1 MRADWRWGLRC
12 GSSRR
17 SSSHFLHSSDARTTM
32 RKVVFVAGEASGDL
46 HAAGVAAALRRIRP
60 ELLLAAVGGRR
71 LAEEGVQL
79 IHRDEQLGV
88 MGFLEVLKHVPRH
101 FLLLRTMR
109 KMFERGEVAVLILI
123 DYPGFNMKVAAAAKR
138 AGVPVLYY
146 VTPQVW
152 AWGAGRIPK
161 LAQLITKAA
170 VILPFE
176 ESLLRGF
183 GIDATF
189 VGHPLLDRAVDMPT
203 KVEAREAL
211 RLALNTPVLAL
222 FPGSRQQEID
232 RHIDDF
238 VATAKEL
245 QRRISGLQVLVSVAP
260 TVALDSRRCP
270 FRLVHSASLSVL
282 RAADVALCKSGTT
295 TLEAAIADCPLIVA
309 YRTGRINY
317 AVARRVVKVPNIGLV
332 NVVAGREVAREFIQD
347 EIEPSMMADAL
358 AEILNEGPR
367 RQEVLTGLA
376 EVRSKLGSPGAADR
390 VAQMASGLA
399 GPR

>member
-1 MRADWRWGLRC
+1 
-12 GSSRR
+12 
-17 SSSHFLHSSDARTTM
+17 M
-32 RKVVFVAGEASGDL
+32 RKVLFVAGEASGDL

-60 ELLLAAVGGRR
+60 ELVLAAVGGRR
-71 LAEEGVQL
+71 LAEEGVEL

-101 FLLLRTMR
+101 FLLLRTIR
-109 KMFERGEVAVLILI
+109 KMFERGEVGVLILI
-123 DYPGFNMKVAAAAKR
+123 DYPGFNMKVAAAAKQE
-138 AGVPVLYY
+138 GVPVLYY

-161 LAQLITKAA
+161 LARLITKAA

-176 ESLLRGF
+176 EPLLRGF

-189 VGHPLLDRAVDMPT
+189 VGHPLLDRAVNMPT

-211 RLALNTPVLAL
+211 GLALNTPVLAL

-245 QRRISGLQVLVSVAP
+245 QHRLPGLQVLVSVAP
-260 TVALDSRRCP
+260 TVALDSGRCP

-317 AVARRVVKVPNIGLV
+317 AVARRLVKVPNIGLV

-347 EIEPSMMADAL
+347 EIDPEIMAEVLSELLKD
-358 AEILNEGPR
+358 GPR
-367 RQEVLTGLA
+367 REEVLAGLA

-390 VAQMASGLA
+390 VARMASGLA
-399 GPR
+399 GPRG

>member
-1 MRADWRWGLRC
+1 
-12 GSSRR
+12 
-17 SSSHFLHSSDARTTM
+17 M
-32 RKVVFVAGEASGDL
+32 RKVLFVAGEASGDL

-71 LAEEGVQL
+71 LAEQGVQL

-88 MGFLEVLKHVPRH
+88 MGFLEIVRHVPRH
-101 FLLLRTMR
+101 FLLLRTIR
-109 KMFERGEVAVLILI
+109 KMFDRGEVAVLILI

-138 AGVPVLYY
+138 ARVPVLYY

-161 LAQLITKAA
+161 LAQLVTKAA

-176 ESLLRGF
+176 EPLLRGF

-189 VGHPLLDRAVDMPT
+189 VGHPLLDRAVNMPT

-211 RLALNTPVLAL
+211 RLPLNAPVLAL

-238 VATAKEL
+238 VATGKEL
-245 QRRISGLQVLVSVAP
+245 QRRIPRLQVLVSVAP
-260 TVALDSRRCP
+260 TVALDSARCP

-317 AVARRVVKVPNIGLV
+317 AIARRFVKVPNIGLV

-347 EIEPSMMADAL
+347 EIVPSKMADAL
-358 AEILNEGPR
+358 SELLDDGPR
-367 RQEVLTGLA
+367 RQDLLAGLA
-376 EVRSKLGSPGAADR
+376 EVRSKLGQPGAAAR
-390 VAQMASGLA
+390 VARMASELA
-399 GPR
+399 GPCR